1 MVDVTV
7 MDLNDN
13 PPMFVNKPYYAV
25 ISRESPRDTQVIQVM
40 AVDLDKGSNGDI
52 YFQLVRGNG
61 DLFRVGR
68 KSGLITL
75 KRKLTSSREDYILLI
90 AAYDGGSPT
99 YSSETQVLVKV
110 VDESVPT
117 FTEQSY
123 RTSVPENIESF
134 SPVLRV
140 SALSPTGGELIYTL
154 QAGNEQ
160 EIFSVEHTE
169 GVIFVSEGLDFE
181 TKAAH
186 QLTLRATDTL
196 SSGYSESIIFVSVED
211 VNDCSPRFLNDTY
224 SLSISEALPPGSRI
238 LTVSASDEDSGPNAE
253 IEYSLL
259 TNDLQFSA
267 TFFIDP
273 ATGEVS
279 LLRNLDYEREKL
291 HTLRVFA
298 TDKGSPPRTGDTMVY
313 VTVVDSNDNPPTF
326 EEAEYTF
333 DLSQDANR
341 GQFVGKVRAVDPD
354 FSDNAKLEY
363 SIIGGNEHQIFS
375 MEEATGKISLVNLH
389 NFDKVPNYLLNI
401 SVSDGVYATASK
413 VRINLYSSN
422 KYNPSFNKPIFEVK
436 IRENSP
442 EKTRIAQLSA
452 SDQDGDKLKFTLLSD
467 EAKANFELDPFSGT
481 LSSLAVLDRETKAIY
496 DIPVMVSDMKGRN
509 GFSQIKVHVIDEN
522 DNGPEFPLSEY
533 KANMPANMTA
543 GALLVH
549 VSAQDKDIGKNAK
562 LKYSIYD
569 TRSSGV
575 NDILKIDPET
585 GRIYLRTSAKQLEN
599 EVYQFFVRAEDGG
612 RNSLHADVPVEVYI
626 MSSLD
631 TPPHFENQDSIYF
644 IEEGSPVGR
653 TIAELSAVSSPD
665 SLVKYTMASNKYLGP
680 DSLFQV
686 DSSGRL
692 IISNL
697 LDREQESVHKIVILA
712 ETDSS
717 PTLNA
722 YTELTIKLLD
732 ANDHSPEFLSADY
745 RVSVAESVEPHT
757 SIMQVWA
764 KDQDFANNGEV
775 TYSFAENSRELAHLF
790 SIDTHNGWITTQ
802 GALDFEETQS
812 YVLTVLATDNGK
824 ERRQTEIKVHVNVLD
839 TNDNPPE
846 FSQRLYSAAVNEG
859 ALPGTII
866 IQLHISDAD
875 RNTISPVAFSVTSGD
890 TQGRFQI
897 KRNGEVYVARSLD
910 REETAAYRLD
920 VSATDGLFVTHCR
933 VHIEILDDN
942 DSPPLCTKHTY
953 RFQTSE
959 AILPGTEIM
968 TVTAAD
974 KDEGQNARQIFS
986 LSGETQEL
994 FSVDEHSGL
1003 VTTSLLLDREK
1014 VPQHTLVV
1022 KVADAGN
1029 PEWFCHSN
1037 IELSLV
1043 DANDNKPEW
1052 ETEEFSTSIKEDA
1065 RVGQIITKVHATDRD
1080 LGDNRRLTY
1089 ALINSA
1095 DGHFAIDAVNGMV
1108 SLAKP
1113 LDREQV
1119 DLYNLT
1125 VRAMDSGRP
1134 RLTSMASLIVRVL
1147 GNIFRIFKPAVYTF
1161 FLCLI

>member
-1 MVDVTV
+1 MVVDVTV

-52 YFQLVRGNG
+52 YFQLVRGDG

-68 KSGLITL
+68 KSGRITL
-75 KRKLTSSREDYILLI
+75 KRRLTGSRENFILLI

-110 VDESVPT
+110 VEKSVPT
-117 FTEQSY
+117 FSEQSY
-123 RTSVPENIESF
+123 RANVPENLESF

-140 SALSPTGGELIYTL
+140 SALSPTGADVIYTL
-154 QAGNEQ
+154 EKGNDQ
-160 EIFSVEHTE
+160 QIFSVDHAE
-169 GVIFVSEGLDFE
+169 GVVFVSEGLDYE
-181 TKAAH
+181 TKANH
-186 QLTLRATDTL
+186 QLTVRATDTL
-196 SSGYSESIIFVSVED
+196 SSGYSESIIFVRVED

-224 SLSISEALPPGSRI
+224 SVEVSEALPAGSVL
-238 LTVSASDEDSGPNAE
+238 LTLAASDDDTGRNAE
-253 IEYSLL
+253 LEYSLAA
-259 TNDLQFSA
+259 NDLQFSSLFA
-267 TFFIDP
+267 VDP
-273 ATGEVS
+273 SSGDVS
-279 LLRNLDYEREKL
+279 LLKQLDFEREQR
-291 HTLRVFA
+291 HILRVYA
-298 TDKGSPPRTGDTMVY
+298 TDKGSPSLHGDTLIY
-313 VTVVDSNDNPPTF
+313 VQVTDSNDNPPSF

-333 DLSQDANR
+333 SLAKEATR

-354 FSDNAKLEY
+354 QEDNDRLRY
-363 SIIGGNEHQIFS
+363 TINGGNERQIFS
-375 MEEATGKISLVNLH
+375 MEETTGTISLVNLH
-389 NFDKVPNYLLNI
+389 NFDRPADYRLNI
-401 SVSDGVYATASK
+401 SVSDGVYATAAK
-413 VRINLYSSN
+413 VKVVLYSSN
-422 KYNPSFNKPIFEVK
+422 KHNPVFSKPLFEMK
-436 IRENSP
+436 LRENSP
-442 EKTRIAQLSA
+442 EKTRIGQLTA
-452 SDQDGDKLKFTLLSD
+452 SDKDGDRLEFVLLSD
-467 EAKANFELDPFSGT
+467 EAKARFEVDRVRGT
-481 LSSLAVLDRETKAIY
+481 LYSLAPLDREEKPVY
-496 DIPVMVSDMKGRN
+496 DIPVMVSDTQGRN
-509 GFSQIKVHVIDEN
+509 GFGQVKVHLVDEN
-522 DNGPEFPLSEY
+522 DNSPEFPLSEY

-543 GALLVH
+543 GSFLVQ
-549 VSAQDKDIGKNAK
+549 VSASDQDTGRNAK

-569 TRSSGV
+569 TRASGIDEV
-575 NDILKIDPET
+575 LKIDKAT

-612 RNSLHADVPVEVYI
+612 KEARHADVPVEVYI

-631 TPPHFENQDSIYF
+631 TPPYFEKQDSVYL
-644 IEEGSPVGR
+644 IEEESPVGR
-653 TIAELSAVSSPD
+653 TVAELAALSAPD
-665 SLVKYTMASNKYLGP
+665 SRLQYTMASNKYLGP

-697 LDREQESVHKIVILA
+697 LDRELEAVHDIVILA

-722 YTELTIKLLD
+722 YTRLTVKLLD
-732 ANDHSPEFLSADY
+732 ANDHSPEFLSSEY

-757 SIMQVWA
+757 AIMQVRA
-764 KDQDFANNGEV
+764 RDRDFANNGEV
-775 TYSFAENSRELAHLF
+775 TYSLAEESQALARLF

-802 GALDFEETQS
+802 GSLDFEETQS

-824 ERRQTEIKVHVNVLD
+824 ERRQTRAQVHINVLD

-866 IQLHISDAD
+866 FQLHISDKD
-875 RNTISPVAFSVTSGD
+875 RRTNSPVAFSIMSGD
-890 TQGRFQI
+890 PEGRFQI

-910 REETAAYRLD
+910 REQTSDYRLD
-920 VSATDGLFVTHCR
+920 ISATDGLFVTRCR

-942 DSPPLCTKHTY
+942 DSPPICSKHTY

-968 TVTAAD
+968 TVTATD
-974 KDEGQNARQIFS
+974 RDEGQNARQMFS
-986 LSGETQEL
+986 LAGATSEQ
-994 FSVDEHSGL
+994 FSVGEYTGL

-1014 VPQHTLVV
+1014 VPLHTLTVR
-1022 KVADAGN
+1022 VADADQ
-1029 PEWFCHSN
+1029 PTWYCESN

-1043 DANDNKPEW
+1043 DANDNAPEW
-1052 ETEEFSTSIKEDA
+1052 ETSEFSTSVNEDA
-1065 RVGQIITKVHATDRD
+1065 RVGQILTKVHATDLD
-1080 LGDNRRLTY
+1080 LGENRRLTY
-1089 ALINSA
+1089 SLINSA
-1095 DGHFAIDAVNGMV
+1095 DGHFRIEQTNGMV

-1125 VRAMDSGRP
+1125 VRAIDSGRP
-1134 RLTSMASLIVRVL
+1134 RLTSIANVIVRVL
-1147 GNIFRIFKPAVYTF
+1147 GKFNLVFYA
-1161 FLCLI
+1161 L